1 MEEGHKKARQ
11 RLQQICPSK
20 ELKILM
26 IETLLGTGYVLTNF
40 IRENIEVDKLTID
53 AAYACAL
60 VASNLM
66 CLLGGKG
73 NSLDFQPI
81 DLSNEE
87 DVRKKLALAAK
98 NLYDYC
104 QKEGLIDGV

>member
-1 MEEGHKKARQ
+1 MNNHKQTREKLERI
-11 RLQQICPSK
+11 LP
-20 ELKILM
+20 LKSQKVLM
-26 IETLLGTGYVLTNF
+26 IETLLGTGYVLVNF
-40 IRENIEVDKLTID
+40 IRENIEADKLDID

-60 VASNLM
+60 ICSNLM

-73 NSLDFQPI
+73 DSLDFQPI

-87 DVRKKLALAAK
+87 DVSKKLALAAK

>member
-1 MEEGHKKARQ
+1 MNNHKQAREKLE
-11 RLQQICPSK
+11 RILP
-20 ELKILM
+20 LKSQKVLM

-66 CLLGGKG
+66 CLLGRKG
-73 NSLDFQPI
+73 DSLDFQPI